1 MAIDFAALD
10 TDLADLR
17 SRPDLVDPS
26 GYLKESYRDVFLAR
40 AGTTGTGSG
49 GGTPGGALEAT
60 QLLIKT
66 AVETIVAARTTAF
79 LGGVGVVDRPFTTAL
94 RSVTCS
100 NNTATVVYLQFHSKA
115 TALALNDVPLNG
127 LIFIISS
134 GQTLFLDT
142 SYFGNSGKLFTNGRI
157 GLSSTF
163 GTYTANPT
171 ANTSLALEVA

>member
-1 MAIDFAALD
+1 MTIDYAALKIRVEAAYSNAAFNAAAQVEPFFRTALLEICSD
-10 TDLADLR
+10 I
-17 SRPDLVDPS
+17 
-26 GYLKESYRDVFLAR
+26 
-40 AGTTGTGSG
+40 TGGGG
-49 GGTPGGALEAT
+49 GGTPGGALETT
-60 QLLIKT
+60 QLSIKT
-66 AVETIVAARTTAF
+66 AVETIVAAKTTAF

-94 RSVTCS
+94 RGLTCS
-100 NNTATVVYLQFHSKA
+100 NNTTATLYLQFHSKA
-115 TALALNDVPLNG
+115 SALALNDVPLNG

-171 ANTSLALEVA
+171 ADTALALEVA